1 MPPRPIH
8 AAGGVLYRDGYPDS
22 GPEFLVVHRNR
33 YHDWSLPKGKLD
45 RGESFEEGAV
55 REIKEETGYK
65 GKQVD
70 YLGAV
75 TYETNRSR
83 LKLVRYWLMKAKSGS
98 FKPNSEVDR
107 VEWVGLHGAQALLT
121 YNRDAR
127 LVERAHALLRNP
139 TSTRIYLVR
148 HGNAG
153 VRSKWQGSDKKR
165 PLTEK
170 GQQQSI
176 GVAEILARHPITEI
190 WASPALRCFETVAP
204 VAENLGVEVQKTKL
218 LKEYT
223 ELDAIHKYLG
233 TIGPGSIVLCTH
245 KDWIGPLL
253 RDLSSRKVKLRGTR
267 KWPKASVWI
276 LDLLGGEVV
285 SGFYEGR
292 G

>member
-1 MPPRPIH
+1 MAVRPVR

-33 YHDWSLPKGKLD
+33 YHDWSLPKGKVD
-45 RGESFEEGAV
+45 GKETYEEAAV
-55 REIKEETGYK
+55 REVLEETGLK
-65 GKQVD
+65 TTTHN

-75 TYETNRSR
+75 TYETLRSR
-83 LKLVRYWLMKAKSGS
+83 TKVVRYWLMKAKKGE

-107 VEWVGLHGAQALLT
+107 VEWVGLHGAQALLS

-127 LVERAHALLRNP
+127 LVERAHALLTNP

-153 VRSKWQGSDKKR
+153 VRSKWQGPDKKR

-170 GQQQSI
+170 GRQQSL
-176 GVAEILARHPITEI
+176 GVAEILARHPITEM
-190 WASPALRCFETVAP
+190 WASPALRCRETIAP
-204 VAENLGVEVQKTKL
+204 AAETLELEVGVSKA
-218 LKEYT
+218 LKEFTDLETIY
-223 ELDAIHKYLG
+223 AYLASL
-233 TIGPGSIVLCTH
+233 GPGSIVLSSH

-253 RDLSSRKVKLRGTR
+253 TDLYERGVRLRGTR

-276 LDLLGGEVV
+276 LDLLDGKVA

>member
-1 MPPRPIH
+1 MPPRPIQ
-8 AAGGVLYRDGYPDS
+8 AAGGVLYRDGYPDI

-45 RGESFEEGAV
+45 RGESFEDAAV
-55 REIKEETGYK
+55 REIKEETGFK
-65 GKQVD
+65 SKRGD

-83 LKLVRYWLMKAKSGS
+83 LKLVRYWLMKAQKGS
-98 FKPNSEVDR
+98 FQPNSEVDR

-127 LVERAHALLRNP
+127 LVERAHSTLRNP
-139 TSTRIYLVR
+139 TSTRVYLVR

-153 VRSKWQGSDKKR
+153 VRSRWKGPDKKR

-170 GQQQSI
+170 GQQQSLGI
-176 GVAEILARHPITEI
+176 AEILARHPITEV
-190 WASPALRCFETVAP
+190 WSSPALRCVETVAP
-204 VAENLGVEVQKTKL
+204 VADNLSAEVQTTKL
-218 LKEYT
+218 LKEFT
-223 ELDAIHKYLG
+223 DLDVIYDYLSSL
-233 TIGPGSIVLCTH
+233 GPGSIVLSTH

-253 RDLSSRKVKLRGTR
+253 RDLVLRGARLRGTR
-267 KWPKASVWI
+267 RWPKASVWI
-276 LDLLGGEVV
+276 LDLLDGKVV

>member
-1 MPPRPIH
+1 MPPRPIY

-22 GPEFLVVHRNR
+22 GPEFLLVHRNR

-45 RGESFEEGAV
+45 RGETFKDAAV
-55 REIKEETGYK
+55 RETLEETGYK
-65 GKQVD
+65 STRRG

-83 LKLVRYWLMKAKSGS
+83 LKLVRYWLMKAKKGS
-98 FKPNSEVDR
+98 FQPNREVDR

-139 TSTRIYLVR
+139 TSTRVYLVR

-153 VRSKWQGSDKKR
+153 VRSKWKGPDKKR

-170 GQQQSI
+170 GQQQSL
-176 GVAEILARHPITEI
+176 GVAEILARHPITEV
-190 WASPALRCFETVAP
+190 WSSPALRCFETVAP
-204 VAENLGVEVQKTKL
+204 VADNLGMEVQTTKL
-218 LKEYT
+218 LKEFT
-223 ELDAIHKYLG
+223 DLDVIREYLAG
-233 TIGPGSIVLCTH
+233 VGPGSIVLSSH

-253 RDLSSRKVKLRGTR
+253 KDLSARGAKLRGTR

-276 LDLLGGEVV
+276 LDLLDGKVV

>member
-1 MPPRPIH
+1 MRPIY

-45 RGESFEEGAV
+45 RGETFDDAAQ
-55 REIKEETGYK
+55 REVLEETGFRS
-65 GKQVD
+65 KQRD

-75 TYETNRSR
+75 TYETQRNR
-83 LKLVRYWLMKAKSGS
+83 LKLVKYWLMKAKKGS
-98 FKPNSEVDR
+98 FVPNSEVDR

-127 LVERAHALLRNP
+127 LVQRAHAILTNP
-139 TSTRIYLVR
+139 TSARIYLVR

-153 VRSKWQGSDKKR
+153 VRSKWKGPDKKR

-170 GQQQSI
+170 GRQQSLGI
-176 GVAEILARHPITEI
+176 ADILARHPITDI
-190 WASPALRCFETVAP
+190 WSSQALRCLETVAP
-204 VAENLGVEVQKTKL
+204 TADNLESEVQTTKF
-218 LKEYT
+218 LKEFT
-223 ELDAIHKYLG
+223 ELNVIYDYLSELG
-233 TIGPGSIVLCTH
+233 SGSIVLSSH

-253 RDLSSRKVKLRGTR
+253 RDLHGRGVPLRGTK

-276 LDLLGGEVV
+276 LDLLDGKVV

>member
-45 RGESFEEGAV
+45 RGESFEDGAV

-65 GKQVD
+65 SKKVD

-83 LKLVRYWLMKAKSGS
+83 LKLVRYWLAKAQKGS
-98 FKPNSEVDR
+98 FKPNSEVDNI
-107 VEWVGLHGAQALLT
+107 EWVGLHGAQALLT

-127 LVERAHALLRNP
+127 LVERAHAILRNP
-139 TSTRIYLVR
+139 TSTRLYLVR

-153 VRSKWQGSDKKR
+153 IRSKWQGADKKR
-165 PLTEK
+165 PLTEN
-170 GQQQSI
+170 GQQQSLGI
-176 GVAEILARHPITEI
+176 AEILARHPITEI
-190 WASPALRCFETVAP
+190 WSSPTVRSIETLAP
-204 VAENLGVEVQKTKL
+204 VADNLGTVVQTTKL
-218 LKEYT
+218 LKEFT
-223 ELDAIHKYLG
+223 ELDVIYDYLSSL
-233 TIGPGSIVLCTH
+233 GPGSIVLGTH

-253 RDLSSRKVKLRGTR
+253 KDLSSRGVKLRGTR

-276 LDLLGGEVV
+276 LDLVDGKVV

>member
-1 MPPRPIH
+1 MARPVL

-22 GPEFLVVHRNR
+22 GPEFLLVHRNR

-45 RGESFEEGAV
+45 NGETFEDAAV
-55 REIKEETGYK
+55 REVREETGIK
-65 GKQVD
+65 PAIRS

-75 TYETNRSR
+75 NYQTQNDR
-83 LKLVRYWLMKAKSGS
+83 LKVVKYWLLKAKNGE
-98 FKPNSEVDR
+98 FKPNQEVDR
-107 VEWVGLHGAQALLT
+107 VEWVGLHGARALLS

-127 LVERAHALLRNP
+127 LVERAHALLSNA

-153 VRSKWQGSDKKR
+153 VRAKWSGPDKKR
-165 PLTEK
+165 PLTEI
-170 GQQQSI
+170 GTQQAAA
-176 GVAEILARHPITEI
+176 VAEILARHPVTAV
-190 WASPALRCFETVAP
+190 WSSPATRCKQTVEPA
-204 VAENLGVEVQKTKL
+204 ATNLGIEIQVSKA

-223 ELDAIHKYLG
+223 PLDEIYGFLASVE
-233 TIGPGSIVLCTH
+233 PGSVVVSSH
-245 KDWIGPLL
+245 KDWIAPLIQDL
-253 RDLSSRKVKLRGTR
+253 REHKVPLRGAR

-276 LDLLGGEVV
+276 LDMVDGKVV

>member
-8 AAGGVLYRDGYPDS
+8 AAGAVLFRDGYPDS

-45 RGESFEEGAV
+45 RGETFEEAAA
-55 REIKEETGYK
+55 REVKEETGIK
-65 GKQVD
+65 GKQID
-70 YLGAV
+70 YLGGV
-75 TYETNRSR
+75 TYETNRRR
-83 LKLVRYWLMKAKSGS
+83 LKLVRYWLLKAQKGS
-98 FKPNSEVDR
+98 FKPNGEVDR

-127 LVERAHALLRNP
+127 LVERAHAMLRNR
-139 TSTRIYLVR
+139 TSTRVYLVR

-153 VRSKWQGSDKKR
+153 VRSKWKGPDKKR

-170 GQQQSI
+170 GQQQSL
-176 GVAEILARHPITEI
+176 GVAEILARHPITEV
-190 WASPALRCFETVAP
+190 WSSPALRCFESVAP
-204 VAENLGVEVQKTKL
+204 VAENLGIEVQTSKL
-218 LKEYT
+218 LKESTDLNTIYG
-223 ELDAIHKYLG
+223 YLKKL
-233 TIGPGSIVLCTH
+233 GPGSIVLSSH

-253 RDLSSRKVKLRGTR
+253 KDLSSRGVKLRGTR
-267 KWPKASVWI
+267 KWPKASVWV
-276 LDLLGGEVV
+276 LDLVDGKVV

>member
-1 MPPRPIH
+1 MPPRPIL

-22 GPEFLVVHRNR
+22 GPEFLLVHRNR

-45 RGESFEEGAV
+45 RNESFEDAAV
-55 REIKEETGYK
+55 REIREETGFK
-65 GKQVD
+65 SQRKD

-83 LKLVRYWLMKAKSGS
+83 LKLVKYWLMKAKKGR
-98 FKPNSEVDR
+98 FQPNEEVDR
-107 VEWVGLHGAQALLT
+107 IEWVGIHGAQALLT

-127 LVERAHALLRNP
+127 LVERAHSLLTNP

-153 VRSKWQGSDKKR
+153 VRSKWKGPDKKR

-170 GQQQSI
+170 GQQQSL
-176 GVAEILARHPITEI
+176 GVAEILARHPVTEI
-190 WASPALRCFETVAP
+190 WSSPALRCIETVGP
-204 VAENLGVEVQKTKL
+204 TSDHTETEIQVTKL
-218 LKEYT
+218 LKEFT
-223 ELDAIHKYLG
+223 ELDVIYEYLS
-233 TIGPGSIVLCTH
+233 TLGPGSIALSSH

-253 RDLSSRKVKLRGTR
+253 KDLDSRGVRLRGTR
-267 KWPKASVWI
+267 KWPKASIWV
-276 LDLLGGEVV
+276 LDLADGKVV

>member
-1 MPPRPIH
+1 MQPRPIY

-45 RGESFEEGAV
+45 RKESFEEGAM
-55 REIKEETGYK
+55 REVLEETGYNSK
-65 GKQVD
+65 MRD

-75 TYETNRSR
+75 TYETQRSR
-83 LKLVRYWLMKAKSGS
+83 IKLVKYWLLKTKKGR
-98 FKPNSEVDR
+98 FVPNDEVDR
-107 VEWVGLHGAQALLT
+107 IEWVGLHGAQALLS

-127 LVERAHALLRNP
+127 LIERAHAALTNP
-139 TSTRIYLVR
+139 TSTRVYLVR

-153 VRSKWQGSDKKR
+153 VRSKWKGQDKNR

-170 GQQQSI
+170 GQQQSL

-190 WASPALRCFETVAP
+190 WASPALRCAETVVP
-204 VAENLGVEVQKTKL
+204 VADKIGADIQTTKL
-218 LKEYT
+218 LKEFT
-223 ELDAIHKYLG
+223 DLDHIHQYLK
-233 TIGPGSIVLCTH
+233 TLGPGSIVLSAH
-245 KDWIGPLL
+245 KDWIGPLIK
-253 RDLSSRKVKLRGTR
+253 DLDAGGVKLRGAR

-276 LDLLGGEVV
+276 LDLVDGKVV

>member
-1 MPPRPIH
+1 MRPRPIY

-22 GPEFLVVHRNR
+22 GPEFLLVHRNR

-45 RGESFEEGAV
+45 RNETFEGAAL
-55 REIKEETGYK
+55 REVEEETGFTS
-65 GKQVD
+65 KQRG

-83 LKLVRYWLMKAKSGS
+83 IKLVKYWLLKAKKGR
-98 FKPNSEVDR
+98 FQPNDEVDR
-107 VEWVGLHGAQALLT
+107 IEWVGLHGAQALLT

-127 LVERAHALLRNP
+127 LVERAHAMLTNP
-139 TSTRIYLVR
+139 TATRIYLVR

-153 VRSKWQGSDKKR
+153 VRSKWKGPDKQR

-170 GQQQSI
+170 GQQQSLGI
-176 GVAEILARHPITEI
+176 AEILARHPITEI
-190 WASPALRCFETVAP
+190 RSSKALRCIETVAP
-204 VAENLGVEVQKTKL
+204 TADNTGMEVETTKL
-218 LKEYT
+218 LKEFT
-223 ELDAIHKYLG
+223 DLDVIHEYLS
-233 TIGPGSIVLCTH
+233 TLGPGSIVLSTH

-253 RDLSSRKVKLRGTR
+253 KDLNARGVHLRGTR

-276 LDLLGGEVV
+276 LDLADGKVF